1 MKDYF
6 IIQKYVDNSKL
17 LFTDTDSLTYHIKT
31 DDIYKDFKENSDL
44 FDFSD
49 YSLDGYR
56 SKDNTNKK
64 VVYKF
69 KDETAGVPIAEFCG
83 LRSKMY
89 SILLDNED
97 EKKTGKGI
105 KKST

>member
-1 MKDYF
+1 
-6 IIQKYVDNSKL
+6 
-17 LFTDTDSLTYHIKT
+17 
-31 DDIYKDFKENSDL
+31 
-44 FDFSD
+44 
-49 YSLDGYR
+49 
-56 SKDNTNKK
+56 

-105 KKST
+105 KKSTLKIVFIIMIINDVY